1 MYTWIPISGP
11 ADFGKLAHLF
21 QSFIAEAEIQ
31 PSTDSVE
38 ALTGVG
44 CSEVDTAPQFES
56 QSDAESGD
64 AGEVHW
70 EAQEYVETTRAYDL
84 ETVGQELSMAMT
96 PAVKGLLIELSYVD
110 KDYRSTYY
118 HFYAK
123 KGRRYESNCLRIHL
137 FGEGVTFD
145 EQGLELNGLS
155 FPINAQ
161 KGDSAPN
168 EYLGFFTVR
177 PTYRNTIGRSI
188 VAPRASQY
196 ARGLVVSSAHKVHVL
211 GYDLSVRGF
220 PWMQQHMD
228 ISVCAHVACWAILR
242 HYSERYRKYREY
254 LTYDITRSAYEFDR
268 GGLVPS
274 FGLTIAHAER
284 VFSEAG
290 TYPIVVRRTE
300 DEGSNGAFYR
310 QLLAYLESGFP
321 LFAKVG
327 DDHAAAVV
335 GVEWKK
341 AEDILDSDGSVDAWS
356 MVESLV
362 TIDDNYLPYT
372 RLGRKFQPPQKR
384 EAGDIDVF
392 IAPLPDKIYYPAEL
406 VDVSSAALP
415 VSFGEMLEFPLEGD
429 RVVRYFV
436 TTAASLRRHMRE
448 RPKEFAEGLTEA
460 VMKLSLPQFV
470 WIVEYSSI
478 EEWRKKQVSVCAL
491 MDATAGTNDD
501 DPLWAIFDGS
511 NGLVFDRTCA
521 EVKALKLHGGVRYSR
536 MQANLNPVEPE

>member
-1 MYTWIPISGP
+1 MYTWIPISDA

-21 QSFIAEAEIQ
+21 QPFVAKIDEPFPDAEEECRSLESEA
-31 PSTDSVE
+31 PSTASPDIE
-38 ALTGVG
+38 T
-44 CSEVDTAPQFES
+44 ETAAQT
-56 QSDAESGD
+56 
-64 AGEVHW
+64 
-70 EAQEYVETTRAYDL
+70 EAQEYVKTTRAYDL
-84 ETVGQELSMAMT
+84 ERVAQELSVAMT
-96 PAVKGLLIELSYVD
+96 SAVKGLLIELSYVD

-145 EQGLELNGLS
+145 EQGLKLLGQTYPTQPHS
-155 FPINAQ
+155 KSGASVPDQ
-161 KGDSAPN
+161 
-168 EYLGFFTVR
+168 YLGFFTLR
-177 PTYRNTIGRSI
+177 PTYGNTIGRSI
-188 VAPRASQY
+188 VAPRACAF
-196 ARGLVVSSAHKVHVL
+196 ARGSVVSSAHKVHVL
-211 GYDLSVRGF
+211 GYDLTVWGF

-300 DEGSNGAFYR
+300 GEPPNGAFYR

-321 LFAKVG
+321 LFAKIG
-327 DDHAAAVV
+327 KDHAVAVV
-335 GVEWKK
+335 GVEWRNGDDE
-341 AEDILDSDGSVDAWS
+341 ADVDVEVSADAWS
-356 MVESLV
+356 MVQSLV
-362 TIDDNYLPYT
+362 TIDDNHLPYT
-372 RLGRKFQPPQKR
+372 RLGRKQQSPQKR
-384 EAGDIDVF
+384 ELGDIDVF

-406 VDVSSAALP
+406 VDASSAALP
-415 VSFGEMLEFPLEGD
+415 KSFGKALEFPADGD

-448 RPKEFAEGLTEA
+448 RPSEFAEGLTEA

-478 EEWRKKQVSVCAL
+478 EEWHQEKVSVCAL
-491 MDATAGTNDD
+491 MDATAGANDD
-501 DPLWAIFDGS
+501 DPLWAIFDGKT
-511 NGLVFDRTCA
+511 GLVFDRTNA
-521 EVKALKLHGGVRYSR
+521 EMKGLNLRGNIRYSR
-536 MQANLNPVEPE
+536 MQANLSPVAPK